1 MTQEY
6 LEIVELEDGS
16 FALQRMDGDS
26 EPLVVIEFSSEV
38 KDFFKEHKA
47 AIVKAMIGAG
57 VQAASALSGKMAA
70 QQSEGVGH
78 RTLH

>member
-1 MTQEY
+1 MAQEF

-16 FALQRMDGDS
+16 FALQRMEGDS
-26 EPLVVIEFSSEV
+26 EPLVLIEFSPEV

-47 AIVKAMIGAG
+47 EIAKAMIGAG
-57 VQAASALSGKMAA
+57 VQAASALSGRMVA
-70 QQSEGVGH
+70 QKQEASEH